1 MGPDRSHRREEPA
14 RGGAGRSLRIV
25 VLGGTRFIGR
35 ATVEELA
42 AAGDELMIVHRGELE
57 PDDLPKVRHLHC
69 DRSELASHRAEL
81 AAFGPDALA
90 DCAALRRAEA
100 EGARDAWPV
109 AARRIVIYNASV
121 YHAFGPLLE

>member
-69 DRSELASHRAEL
+69 ARSELASHRREL
-81 AAFGPDALA
+81 AAVRPDTLAGCRALTRPA
-90 DCAALRRAEA
+90 PE
-100 EGARDAWPV
+100 
-109 AARRIVIYNASV
+109 
-121 YHAFGPLLE
+121 

>member
-57 PDDLPKVRHLHC
+57 PDDLPKVRHQHC
-69 DRSELASHRAEL
+69 DSFDPASHCGEIP
-81 AAFGPDALA
+81 AFGPYPLVA
-90 DCAALRRAEA
+90 CRALRQADADLEPDEA
-100 EGARDAWPV
+100 AYGTA
-109 AARRIVIYNASV
+109 
-121 YHAFGPLLE
+121 HG